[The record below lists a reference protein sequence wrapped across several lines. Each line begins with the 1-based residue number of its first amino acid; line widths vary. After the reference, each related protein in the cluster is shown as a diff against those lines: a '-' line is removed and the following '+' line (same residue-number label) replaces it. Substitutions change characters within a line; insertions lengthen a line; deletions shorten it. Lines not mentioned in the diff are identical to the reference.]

1 MCSAYTVAVHTV
13 PPSYGPSRRRGVG
26 DGNPAPPAE
35 VPTLTGEVVDR
46 LPDAPRDAP
55 PSTYA
60 VVDFLDGADG
70 SIVRLAGL
78 TLLRTAF
85 IFPGIYIASKL
96 TSTEM
101 GFGKVLGFSLA
112 SSATITG
119 GMVGYYAARRR
130 FPGRPARGV
139 AT

>member
-1 MCSAYTVAVHTV
+1 MGDAVLPPAATPATSA
-13 PPSYGPSRRRGVG
+13 
-26 DGNPAPPAE
+26 PAPDP
-35 VPTLTGEVVDR
+35 PTLTGEVVDR

-78 TLLRTAF
+78 TLLRTVF
-85 IFPGIYIASKL
+85 IAPGIFIAAKV
-96 TSTEM
+96 TGTEM
-101 GFGKVLGFSLA
+101 GFGKVMGFSLA

-119 GMVGYYAARRR
+119 GMVGWYALRRR
-130 FPGRPARGV
+130 FPSRRAQGV

>member
-1 MCSAYTVAVHTV
+1 MHTV
-13 PPSYGPSRRRGVG
+13 PPSYGPRRPRIRGGVG
-26 DGNPAPPAE
+26 DATALPPATDA
-35 VPTLTGEVVDR
+35 PTFTAEVVDRVADR

-78 TLLRTAF
+78 TLLRTVFVA
-85 IFPGIYIASKL
+85 PGIFIAAKI
-96 TSTEM
+96 TGTEM
-101 GFGKVLGFSLA
+101 GLGKVLGFSLA

-119 GMVGYYAARRR
+119 GMVGYYAFRRR
-130 FPGRPARGV
+130 FSRR
-139 AT
+139 T

>member
-1 MCSAYTVAVHTV
+1 MHTV
-13 PPSYGPSRRRGVG
+13 PPSYGPARRRGMG
-26 DGNPAPPAE
+26 DVTPPAVVE
-35 VPTLTGEVVDR
+35 TPTLTGEVVDR

-85 IFPGIYIASKL
+85 IFPGIWVANKI
-96 TSTEM
+96 TGTEM
-101 GFGKVLGFSLA
+101 GFGKLAGYSLA
-112 SSATITG
+112 TSTSISA
-119 GMVGYYAARRR
+119 GMVGYYALRRR
-130 FPGRPARGV
+130 VDAARARARGA

>member
-1 MCSAYTVAVHTV
+1 MGDAALPPVTATATVE
-13 PPSYGPSRRRGVG
+13 P
-26 DGNPAPPAE
+26 
-35 VPTLTGEVVDR
+35 PTLTGEVVDR

-78 TLLRTAF
+78 TLLRTVF
-85 IFPGIYIASKL
+85 IAPGIFVAAKI
-96 TSTEM
+96 TGVEM
-101 GFGKVLGFSLA
+101 GFGRLAGFSLA
-112 SSATITG
+112 TSTSISA
-119 GMVGYYAARRR
+119 GMVGWYALRRR
-130 FPGRPARGV
+130 FPSRRATGV